1 MSEKV
6 SPMERRTLAALDSA
20 NPFQTPVSAPRSLG
34 GKPVASTPDPEP
46 DEIDRLP
53 EAEDEMIDVA
63 VEDKAPAKRRGRPK
77 KAEQASPVAEAEP
90 VSSADT
96 ITQTHDRN
104 GMPNYRCEF
113 AGRDIF
119 VGKCWHKTVSPA
131 TADAVSAMMLD
142 FGKDRIRTDT
152 IVGDSN
158 IYRSRNLM
166 VERFMATDAKWL
178 FFLDDDIVPAIGRA
192 EWFRSWVPSASTVP
206 TNALQRHVLHRLIGA
221 GKTLV
226 GAAYF
231 QHGGLGRIAC
241 SDLSLEPA
249 ARSHADRIAPVDW
262 VGTGALMVHRKVFED
277 IREAF
282 PELHST
288 ASSPFNYFGP
298 ISHAK
303 GEDISFCER
312 AKKAG
317 HQCHIDLGI
326 PVKHS

>member
-1 MSEKV
+1 M
-6 SPMERRTLAALDSA
+6 T
-20 NPFQTPVSAPRSLG
+20 LG
-34 GKPVASTPDPEP
+34 GRPVASSTPDIEP
-46 DEIDRLP
+46 DEIEELAKTDDPL
-53 EAEDEMIDVA
+53 IDIA
-63 VEDKAPAKRRGRPK
+63 VEGELPAKRRGRPK
-77 KAEQASPVAEAEP
+77 KVEQSFPVEDAEP

-104 GMPNYRCEF
+104 GMPSYRCEF
-113 AGRDIF
+113 SGRDIF

-192 EWFRSWVPSASTVP
+192 EWFRSWVPSAATAP
-206 TNALQRHVLHRLIGA
+206 TNALQRHILHRLIGA

-231 QHGGLGRIAC
+231 QHGGMGRIAC

-249 ARSHADRIAPVDW
+249 ARSYTDRVAPVDW

-326 PVKHS
+326 PVKHW

>member
-1 MSEKV
+1 MSQKI
-6 SPMERRTLAALDSA
+6 SPMERRTLAALNSS
-20 NPFQTPVSAPRSLG
+20 NPFQTPVAAHRAPNR
-34 GKPVASTPDPEP
+34 KPAASMPNVEP
-46 DEIDRLP
+46 DEIDKL
-53 EAEDEMIDVA
+53 AESDDHMIDVA
-63 VEDKAPAKRRGRPK
+63 VESVAPETLRDITQKI
-77 KAEQASPVAEAEP
+77 EQAPPALEAKP

-96 ITQTHDRN
+96 ITQIHDKH
-104 GMPNYRCEF
+104 GMPSYRCEF

-178 FFLDDDIVPAIGRA
+178 FFIDDDIVPAIGRA
-192 EWFRSWVPSASTVP
+192 EWFRSWVPSASIAP
-206 TNALQRHVLHRLIGA
+206 NNALRRHIIHRLIGA

-231 QHGGLGRIAC
+231 QHGGLGRLAC
-241 SDLSLEPA
+241 SDLSLELE
-249 ARSHADRIAPVDW
+249 ARSYADKVAPVDW
-262 VGTGALMVHRKVFED
+262 VGTGAFMVHRKVFED
-277 IREAF
+277 IREMF

-298 ISHAK
+298 ESHAK
-303 GEDISFCER
+303 GEDVSFCER

-317 HQCHIDLGI
+317 HQCYIDLGI

>member
-1 MSEKV
+1 M
-6 SPMERRTLAALDSA
+6 T
-20 NPFQTPVSAPRSLG
+20 LG
-34 GKPVASTPDPEP
+34 GRPVASSTPDIEP
-46 DEIDRLP
+46 DEIEELAKTDDPL
-53 EAEDEMIDVA
+53 IDIA
-63 VEDKAPAKRRGRPK
+63 VEGELPAKRRGRPK
-77 KAEQASPVAEAEP
+77 KVEQSFPVEDAEP

-104 GMPNYRCEF
+104 GMPSYRCEF
-113 AGRDIF
+113 SGRDIF

-192 EWFRSWVPSASTVP
+192 EWFRSWVPSAAASP
-206 TNALQRHVLHRLIGA
+206 TNALQRHILHRLIGA

-231 QHGGLGRIAC
+231 QHGGMGRIAC
-241 SDLSLEPA
+241 SDLSLEQA
-249 ARSHADRIAPVDW
+249 ARSHADRVAPVDW
-262 VGTGALMVHRKVFED
+262 VGTGAMMVHRKVFED

-326 PVKHS
+326 PVKHW

>member
-6 SPMERRTLAALDSA
+6 SPMERRTLAALDSS
-20 NPFQTPVSAPRSLG
+20 NPFQTPVAAPRTLDG
-34 GKPVASTPDPEP
+34 RPIAATPDLEP

-53 EAEDEMIDVA
+53 EAEDDMIDVA

-166 VERFMATDAKWL
+166 AERFMATDAKWL
-178 FFLDDDIVPAIGRA
+178 FLLDDDIVPAIGRA
-192 EWFRSWVPSASTVP
+192 EWFRSWVPSAANVP

-231 QHGGLGRIAC
+231 QHGGLGRLAC
-241 SDLSLEPA
+241 SDLTLEAA
-249 ARSHADRIAPVDW
+249 ARSYTDRVAPVDW

-277 IREAF
+277 IREVF

-298 ISHAK
+298 MSHAK
-303 GEDISFCER
+303 GEDVSFCER

-326 PVKHS
+326 PVKHW

>member
-6 SPMERRTLAALDSA
+6 SPMERRTLAALDSS
-20 NPFQTPVSAPRSLG
+20 NPFQTPVAAPRTLG
-34 GKPVASTPDPEP
+34 GAQSATIPEAEP
-46 DEIDRLP
+46 DEIDRLS
-53 EAEDEMIDVA
+53 DSDDHMIDVA
-63 VEDKAPAKRRGRPK
+63 VESEAPSKRRGRPK
-77 KAEQASPVAEAEP
+77 KVDVAPSVADAEP

-104 GMPNYRCEF
+104 GMPSYRCEF

-178 FFLDDDIVPAIGRA
+178 FFLDDDIVPSIGRA
-192 EWFRSWVPSASTVP
+192 EWFRSWVPSAATVP
-206 TNALQRHVLHRLIGA
+206 TNALQRHILHRLIGA

-226 GAAYF
+226 GAAYL
-231 QHGGLGRIAC
+231 QNGGLGRLAC
-241 SDLSLEPA
+241 SDLTLEAA
-249 ARSHADRIAPVDW
+249 ARSHTDRVAPVDW

-277 IREAF
+277 IRETH
-282 PELHST
+282 PELSST
-288 ASSPFNYFGP
+288 KDSPFNYFGP

-326 PVKHS
+326 PVKHW